1 MKQVNA
7 FLTSDGTLFETKQ
20 TAENHQMVL
29 DRRVLIDDF
38 LNGPSNK
45 YMGKPQVAI
54 VRSTLINWE
63 LWKAKNDKVSD

>member
-7 FLTSDGTLFETKQ
+7 FLTSDGTLFETKKA
-20 TAENHQMVL
+20 AENHQIIL
-29 DRRVLIDDF
+29 DKEILIDDF

-45 YMGKPQVAI
+45 YTGKPQQAI
-54 VRSTLINWE
+54 VRLTLINWE